1 MNTSTQTLKR
11 APGRGAPVALLLGVL
26 AAASAQAAVNS
37 GSTGAD
43 GAFNP
48 TVNTEVV
55 LPESGILNYTTVNI
69 PTGVTVKFKRNS
81 ANTPVFL
88 LATGN
93 VTIAGVIDI
102 AGGTAAHSGTY
113 GNGVL
118 GDDGQPGLGG
128 PGGYDGGRGGR
139 EDAASRP
146 AVIRSGAGL
155 GPGGGKGA
163 IEGGDGCGG
172 DGFGYVRYVGGA
184 GAYGLSIL
192 RPYSQWGGCGTGD
205 LFYSAKAYG
214 SPLLQP
220 LLGGSGGGGG
230 LGGTSFAGSGGGGG
244 GGAILIASSATVSVT
259 GTINAIGG
267 DGGGVAGPGVGGQG
281 SGGSGGA
288 VRIVA
293 TTIAGNGP
301 IQTHGG
307 CRHYNGSARQSCNAT
322 GGHEHFGGSVGR
334 IRLEGEAV
342 TYTGTATPAYVV
354 DTPGPI
360 FIAGAPSIRIASV
373 AGQPVPANPTGNA
386 DVSLPASTTTPVDV
400 VFQTTNV
407 PVGNTVTLRVAPA
420 YGVSVQAISPAI
432 AGTTTSGTATVSVT
446 LPQGPSTLQATTT
459 YTVVVGGTTQAGMP
473 DLSRFA
479 KNEAVEKVEVT
490 VPLVGEAS
498 ARLYTVSGK
507 TFDVP
512 YAALQAAGFRG

>member
-1 MNTSTQTLKR
+1 M
-11 APGRGAPVALLLGVL
+11 
-26 AAASAQAAVNS
+26 
-37 GSTGAD
+37 
-43 GAFNP
+43 
-48 TVNTEVV
+48 
-55 LPESGILNYTTVNI
+55 
-69 PTGVTVKFKRNS
+69 
-81 ANTPVFL
+81 
-88 LATGN
+88 
-93 VTIAGVIDI
+93 
-102 AGGTAAHSGTY
+102 
-113 GNGVL
+113 
-118 GDDGQPGLGG
+118 
-128 PGGYDGGRGGR
+128 
-139 EDAASRP
+139 
-146 AVIRSGAGL
+146 
-155 GPGGGKGA
+155 
-163 IEGGDGCGG
+163 
-172 DGFGYVRYVGGA
+172 
-184 GAYGLSIL
+184 SI
-192 RPYSQWGGCGTGD
+192 
-205 LFYSAKAYG
+205 
-214 SPLLQP
+214 
-220 LLGGSGGGGG
+220 
-230 LGGTSFAGSGGGGG
+230 
-244 GGAILIASSATVSVT
+244 T
-259 GTINAIGG
+259 GTINAIG
-267 DGGGVAGPGVGGQG
+267 DGGGIAGPGVGGQG
-281 SGGSGGA
+281 AGGSGGA

-307 CRHYNGSARQSCNAT
+307 CRHYNGNPRANCGAT
-322 GGHEHFGGSVGR
+322 GQHENFGGSVGR
-334 IRLEGEAV
+334 VRLEGEAV
-342 TYTGTATPAYVV
+342 TYTGASTPAYVV
-354 DTPGPI
+354 DAPGPI

-373 AGQPVPANPTGNA
+373 AGQAVPANPTGNA
-386 DVSLPASTTTPVDV
+386 DVTLPTSTTTPVDV